1 MRFLAFPFGPTK
13 ERVPPRK
20 YISQS
25 IRRIR
30 IQVCLP
36 FVSSHACNSPLP
48 SDTVSCCDRADSDTE
63 LTHIVNS
70 VWFINSVVN
79 HACVPGLVDQS
90 HLFSSKCR
98 KQEVLRA
105 QTVLY
110 EGHKTNSSLFEFRL
124 TRMNSDQKS
133 FPFLFRSHFIVS
145 MSRTSFSVRAGARLF
160 RAFLFSAP

>member
-1 MRFLAFPFGPTK
+1 MRFLVFPFGPTK
-13 ERVPPRK
+13 ERAPPRK

-36 FVSSHACNSPLP
+36 FVSSHVCNSPLP
-48 SDTVSCCDRADSDTE
+48 SDTISCCDRAGSDTE
-63 LTHIVNS
+63 LTHNCVL
-70 VWFINSVVN
+70 NSVVN
-79 HACVPGLVDQS
+79 HACVPGLIDQS
-90 HLFSSKCR
+90 HLFSTKCR

-124 TRMNSDQKS
+124 TRTNSDQKS